1 LSKFRAYEELP
12 RALRS
17 GYHNSRSDME
27 LNELAWTEAETG
39 SLLQHELPA
48 DVRVGSKA
56 AVTPSTRD
64 VSFTPQHRKCPA
76 LLDTSAMCH

>member
-12 RALRS
+12 RALRR

-39 SLLQHELPA
+39 FA
-48 DVRVGSKA
+48 TA
-56 AVTPSTRD
+56 T
-64 VSFTPQHRKCPA
+64 
-76 LLDTSAMCH
+76 